1 VTLMNRHERRAAAK
15 KSGSRLN
22 PPRAEAPVRLGEAGL
37 AHLQAGR
44 HLDAQICCQ
53 QALAADSNDPDAL
66 YLMGLLSLHAKQFDH
81 AAAWISRAVQQN
93 TTAKYLAA
101 LATALQHQGKLADAL
116 KALDRAI
123 QLKADDAGLWT
134 ARGNLCTELKLPGE
148 ALLSFQHALRLDPD
162 NCDVAGQCGMV
173 LYRMG
178 RLPEAYLHFDRCA
191 DRQPNVLTLY
201 RRGRVLID
209 LGKPEQALA
218 DHQRAHALDPAN
230 PHICNNTGVI
240 LRSLGREEEALQW
253 FDRAV
258 ALQPNSVEALNN
270 RAVSLGQ
277 LQRFD
282 QAFSTY
288 RRVKTLDPGNAEID
302 WNVAI
307 LHLLTGNFDA
317 GWPGREARWKRAHRQ
332 PYPEFSQPKWLG
344 EEAIDGKTILIC
356 TDEGLGDTIQFVR
369 YVPMLVARGARVIL
383 LVSDPLVSLFSG
395 LPGVS
400 QCFPLSAFP
409 ALPAFDM
416 HCPMSSLPL
425 AFRTQLDTIPSAI
438 SYLPVPAKER
448 IQFWE
453 NRLSLRR
460 KLRVGLVWSGN
471 PKHKNDRNRSIPFR
485 QFQRLFNG
493 VDATF
498 VSLQKEPRPDDQAA
512 LSERADIIDLAAELT
527 DFSDTAAL
535 VSCLD
540 LVITVD
546 TSVAHLAGAL
556 GCRTWILLPYTP
568 DWRWLLDREDSP
580 WYPTVRLFRQNETR
594 KYDDVLERVQ
604 VELRQLIA
612 AG

>member
-1 VTLMNRHERRAAAK
+1 MNRHERRAAAK
-15 KSGSRLN
+15 KSGSSLN
-22 PPRAEAPVRLGEAGL
+22 PSRAGAPVRLCEAGL

-66 YLMGLLSLHAKQFDH
+66 YLMGLLSLHAKQFDQ
-81 AAAWISRAVQQN
+81 ATVWISRAVEQN
-93 TTAKYLAA
+93 ATAKYLAA
-101 LATALQHQGKLADAL
+101 LGTALQHQGRLADAL
-116 KALDRAI
+116 KALDEAI

-134 ARGNLCTELKLPGE
+134 ARGSLCIELKLPSE
-148 ALLSFQHALRLDPD
+148 ALHSFQHALRLDPH
-162 NCDVAGQCGMV
+162 NCDIAGQCGMV

-191 DRQPNVLTLY
+191 ELQPNVLTLY

-258 ALQPNSVEALNN
+258 AIQPNSVEALNN

-282 QAFSTY
+282 EAFSTY
-288 RRVKTLDPGNAEID
+288 RRVKALDPGNAEID
-302 WNVAI
+302 WNVAV
-307 LHLLTGNFDA
+307 LHLLTGNFAA

-332 PYPEFSQPKWLG
+332 PYPEFTQPKWLG
-344 EEAIDGKTILIC
+344 EEAIDGKAIVLC

-369 YVPMLVARGARVIL
+369 YVPLLVARGARVIL

-400 QCFPLSAFP
+400 QCFPLSAFA

-438 SYLPVPAKER
+438 SYLPAPQKTASSPGKSASARAANYGSAWFGRATRNTRTIAIDRSRSDDFDVSSTASTQPSSACKK
-448 IQFWE
+448 
-453 NRLSLRR
+453 NRGPTIR
-460 KLRVGLVWSGN
+460 
-471 PKHKNDRNRSIPFR
+471 
-485 QFQRLFNG
+485 
-493 VDATF
+493 
-498 VSLQKEPRPDDQAA
+498 PR
-512 LSERADIIDLAAELT
+512 
-527 DFSDTAAL
+527 
-535 VSCLD
+535 
-540 LVITVD
+540 
-546 TSVAHLAGAL
+546 
-556 GCRTWILLPYTP
+556 
-568 DWRWLLDREDSP
+568 
-580 WYPTVRLFRQNETR
+580 
-594 KYDDVLERVQ
+594 
-604 VELRQLIA
+604 
-612 AG
+612 